1 MIWASLLQLQVV
13 ITFHVP
19 IQVIC
24 LAVRISRI
32 KLQLPVGFHWSPSS
46 TSCHQEQL
54 EVVLL
59 NLSVWFPLQVCF
71 LPEHAANPL
80 QNLSLSEDLGWVW
93 FIFSLLIFPHPLAGQ
108 WGLDFYGGH
117 ERHDTRSSLD
127 LCSTSRWEWCHPPL
141 AAPWWTLLLLVY
153 SCLFVRLFRS

>member
-13 ITFHVP
+13 IKFHVP

-54 EVVLL
+54 E
-59 NLSVWFPLQVCF
+59 
-71 LPEHAANPL
+71 
-80 QNLSLSEDLGWVW
+80 D
-93 FIFSLLIFPHPLAGQ
+93 
-108 WGLDFYGGH
+108 
-117 ERHDTRSSLD
+117 
-127 LCSTSRWEWCHPPL
+127 CHP
-141 AAPWWTLLLLVY
+141 AWDGFAQLVCVV
-153 SCLFVRLFRS
+153 SIASVFFT